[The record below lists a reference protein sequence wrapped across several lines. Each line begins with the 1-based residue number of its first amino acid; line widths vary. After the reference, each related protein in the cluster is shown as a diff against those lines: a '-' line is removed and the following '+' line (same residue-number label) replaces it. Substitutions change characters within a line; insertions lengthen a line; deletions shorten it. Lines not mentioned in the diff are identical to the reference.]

1 MLCYRQST
9 FTMRKK
15 NIDRVKKLNKKK
27 IVMKNNPETEKIIK
41 DAEKSFKDKDT
52 YVIDIKSKME
62 KVNAEKE
69 LILKNMKLQNEK
81 KSKNN
86 VTRSSK
92 SDILILDNEFIE
104 DKNNEPVENNLEEL
118 EEENNLKDLES
129 NFIYVNEKLKSE
141 NIKLEEKIKD
151 QTGLLDKFLS
161 QQRYSDLDKKI
172 RLYQED
178 NAILRKKIFE
188 LSNKEAAL
196 RLKLSNQNLDQQI
209 KVQNNEKQNIK
220 ELNIK
225 IEELTRKINQMGN
238 ELLELRNNSESQPV
252 GIDQKIK
259 FYREEYAKIIVAKSD
274 IEKKLE
280 NTKIQLATNE
290 NNKRE
295 LRAALSNLNRILDS
309 SNVESSTFV
318 NKTEKQETATNPID
332 IDKIKEE

>member
-1 MLCYRQST
+1 
-9 FTMRKK
+9 
-15 NIDRVKKLNKKK
+15 
-27 IVMKNNPETEKIIK
+27 
-41 DAEKSFKDKDT
+41 
-52 YVIDIKSKME
+52 IDIKSKME

-220 ELNIK
+220 EL
-225 IEELTRKINQMGN
+225 
-238 ELLELRNNSESQPV
+238 
-252 GIDQKIK
+252 
-259 FYREEYAKIIVAKSD
+259 
-274 IEKKLE
+274 
-280 NTKIQLATNE
+280 
-290 NNKRE
+290 
-295 LRAALSNLNRILDS
+295 
-309 SNVESSTFV
+309 
-318 NKTEKQETATNPID
+318 
-332 IDKIKEE
+332 